1 MARIRSVKP
10 DLRISRV
17 VASWPI
23 PARYAWVLL
32 WGYLDDYGRG
42 IDDVRL
48 IVADCFP
55 LDRDVTERKMDGWLR
70 LFATAQPEKPAPLC
84 RYVVAGQGYLHAV
97 NWREHQR
104 VNRPTDSRIPPCPI
118 HESFSESFHEPD
130 SEHSL
135 NGSLRARKEMEV
147 GDGDGRGDG
156 GGVRADGVDAA
167 PIDLAEHATNDL
179 IAEWIDHCGQR
190 PPKRVVGQ
198 VAREIKTMLDEDI
211 PYADVRAG
219 LAAWHTKGLHPST
232 LASVVHETRTAPTR
246 RPSST
251 TDQRVADGL
260 ALARRYADADGVDL
274 PAIGA
279 S

>member
-42 IDDVRL
+42 LDDVRL

-55 LDRDVTERKMDGWLR
+55 LDRDVTERKMDAWLR
-70 LFATAQPEKPAPLC
+70 LYATAQPEKPAPLC

-118 HESFSESFHEPD
+118 HDAFSERFSEPD
-130 SEHSL
+130 SEPSL
-135 NGSLRARKEMEV
+135 SDSLRARKEMEV
-147 GDGDGRGDG
+147 GDGDGGGDG
-156 GGVRADGVDAA
+156 DGVRADGVDAP

-198 VAREIKTMLDEDI
+198 VAREIKTMLDERI
-211 PYADVRAG
+211 PYADVRTG

-246 RPSST
+246 RSSST

-260 ALARRYADADGVDL
+260 ALAQRYADADGVDL